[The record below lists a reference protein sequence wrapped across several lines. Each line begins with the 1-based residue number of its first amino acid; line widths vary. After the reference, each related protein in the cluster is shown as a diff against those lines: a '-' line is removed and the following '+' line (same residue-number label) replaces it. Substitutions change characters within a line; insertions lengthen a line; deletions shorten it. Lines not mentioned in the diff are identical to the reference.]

1 MIYIFEGAEGQK
13 ASGLLSSKPCRIF
26 QNALYAARSSYV
38 YHFSNVTVAQDAE
51 SVHNMISRA
60 TKMNRE
66 VHQLNTHT
74 SFAPF
79 ERIGSF
85 ISNSVIIG
93 VHRAA
98 SR

>member
-66 VHQLNTHT
+66 RCT
-74 SFAPF
+74 S
-79 ERIGSF
+79 
-85 ISNSVIIG
+85 
-93 VHRAA
+93 
-98 SR
+98 